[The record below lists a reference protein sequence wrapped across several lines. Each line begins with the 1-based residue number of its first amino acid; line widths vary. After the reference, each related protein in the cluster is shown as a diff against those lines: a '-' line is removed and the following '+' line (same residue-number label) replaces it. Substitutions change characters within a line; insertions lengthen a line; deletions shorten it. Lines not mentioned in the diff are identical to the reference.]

1 MPDAAARAALR
12 RALLAAGGTA
22 REARGA
28 GEEWRVELRGDDGS
42 RGVVTAWR
50 TGTVRASGK
59 GDGLARAQ
67 MLISTNAT
75 EGTVPPVARGT
86 EGTVPPVSLPV
97 HSGPWIGV
105 DESGK
110 GDYFGPLVSAAVAL
124 APDTAAELEALGV
137 QDSKRLTD
145 ARVAQL
151 APEVRARARVAMT
164 TLAPPEYN
172 ERIAAGRRRGETLND
187 LLGWAHGASVRALLD
202 AGVEPEVVIVDRFG
216 DERFVARHLPGVAL
230 VQVPRAEADVG
241 VAAAS
246 VLAREAVVDWLDLH
260 GLPKGAGPPVLAAA
274 RALAR
279 RGGRDALAEVAKLH
293 FATTAQAL
301 SSR

>member
-12 RALLAAGGTA
+12 RALLEAGGTA

-28 GEEWRVELRGDDGS
+28 GEEWRVELPGDDGS

-59 GDGLARAQ
+59 GAGLARAQ
-67 MLISTNAT
+67 ALLAGGSET
-75 EGTVPPVARGT
+75 GGKHLQ
-86 EGTVPPVSLPV
+86 GVSPQSHSPRSHGLPE
-97 HSGPWIGV
+97 HHAPCIGV

-110 GDYFGPLVSAAVAL
+110 GDYFGPLVSAAVWLEPRA
-124 APDTAAELEALGV
+124 AAELAALGV

-151 APEVRARARVAMT
+151 APEVRARARTALT
-164 TLAPPEYN
+164 TLAPPDYN
-172 ERIAAGRRRGETLND
+172 ERIAAGTRRGDTLND
-187 LLGWAHGASVRALLD
+187 LLGWAHGTSVRTLLD
-202 AGVEPEVVIVDRFG
+202 AGLEPEVVIVDRFG
-216 DERFVARHLPGVAL
+216 DERHVARHLPDVAL

-246 VLAREAVVDWLDLH
+246 VLAREVVVDWLDLH

-274 RALAR
+274 RELAR
-279 RGGRDALAEVAKLH
+279 RGGRAALAEVAKLH

-301 SSR
+301 A

>member
-1 MPDAAARAALR
+1 VPGAAARAALR

-67 MLISTNAT
+67 RILGAPTGGET
-75 EGTVPPVARGT
+75 QGTVP
-86 EGTVPPVSLPV
+86 TVSPALPE
-97 HSGPWIGV
+97 HTGPWIGV

-124 APDTAAELEALGV
+124 APDAAAELAALGV

-151 APEVRARARVAMT
+151 APEVRDRARVALT
-164 TLAPPEYN
+164 TLPPPEYN

-202 AGVEPEVVIVDRFG
+202 AGVEPEVIIVDRFG

-274 RALAR
+274 RELAR